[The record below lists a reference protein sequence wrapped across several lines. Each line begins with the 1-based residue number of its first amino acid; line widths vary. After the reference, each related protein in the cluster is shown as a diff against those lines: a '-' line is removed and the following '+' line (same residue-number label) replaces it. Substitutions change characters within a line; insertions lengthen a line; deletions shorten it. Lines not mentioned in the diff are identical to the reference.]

1 MVEAGGISK
10 GRRATAGENMDGA
23 MMDCVGRSTGGVA
36 AAEAVAAA
44 EIWQHNHRVIVIMAS
59 SHV

>member
-23 MMDCVGRSTGGVA
+23 MMDCVGRGTGGVA

-44 EIWQHNHRVIVIMAS
+44 EI
-59 SHV
+59 